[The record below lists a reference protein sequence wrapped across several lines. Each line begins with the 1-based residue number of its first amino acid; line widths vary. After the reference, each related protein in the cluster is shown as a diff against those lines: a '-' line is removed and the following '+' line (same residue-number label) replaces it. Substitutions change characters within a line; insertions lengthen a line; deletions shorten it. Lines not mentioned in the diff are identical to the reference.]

1 MNNNIIKIDDLTN
14 TLVLVA
20 FKDKSTA
27 NGWLVRD
34 DKKEGRYLILSC
46 FDNKITSFSLSHI
59 KYLAY
64 INGACF
70 FKYQGKNIFKVVYMP
85 NELSYESYGK
95 LQRLAETG
103 EINH

>member
-1 MNNNIIKIDDLTN
+1 MNDNIMKIEDLTN
-14 TLVLVA
+14 NLVLVA

-34 DKKEGRYLILSC
+34 DKKKGKYLILSC
-46 FDNKITSFSLSHI
+46 FNDKITSFSLSHI

-64 INGACF
+64 LNGSCF
-70 FKYQGKNIFKVVYMP
+70 FKYQGKNVFKVMYTIS
-85 NELSYESYGK
+85 EASYELYGK

-103 EINH
+103 ELV

>member
-1 MNNNIIKIDDLTN
+1 MTDNIMKIEDFTN
-14 TLVLVA
+14 KLVLVA
-20 FKDKSTA
+20 FKDKTTA

-34 DKKEGRYLILSC
+34 DKKKGKYLILSC

-85 NELSYESYGK
+85 KELSYESYGK

-103 EINH
+103 KLD